1 MGPNTQ
7 QQQISSSEAST
18 GFSLGVSSNAG
29 KNNKVKSAA
38 EVAEQRRLEMF

>member
-1 MGPNTQ
+1 MTPDAQ
-7 QQQISSSEAST
+7 QQQTSSQDAT
-18 GFSLGVSSNAG
+18 GGFALGISSNAG